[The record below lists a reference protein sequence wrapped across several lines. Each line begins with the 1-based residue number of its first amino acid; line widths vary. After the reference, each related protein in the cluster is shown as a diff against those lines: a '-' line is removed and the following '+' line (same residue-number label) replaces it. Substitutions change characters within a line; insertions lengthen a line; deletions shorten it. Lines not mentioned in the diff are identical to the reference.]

1 MRSTRSGRI
10 RSVVRSVVFFV
21 VLFDRFFYVT
31 FFVIDIIIKEKFWNV
46 WTDEGWF
53 INLGRMFVDG
63 EKTKIEVVNIL
74 NIN

>member
-1 MRSTRSGRI
+1 M
-10 RSVVRSVVFFV
+10 FFV